1 MNQHPQHALPRSGAI
16 MKKSNILLSAVA
28 TGVVLAGAIPWGLAS
43 DGVAAG
49 SLELNKSI
57 TRRVYEEGLGQGR
70 FEVPY
75 TADFVGHG
83 GKATFTHAVGM
94 AEARGWREAFPDL
107 KITVDEQVAE
117 RDLVAVRWTAR
128 GTNTGTG
135 NGIPATGRAVETTG
149 TTLFRLAGGHIA
161 EEWTCA
167 NSLGLM
173 KQLGLLM
180 APAPAPAVAAPSTG
194 GSPPAGTP

>member
-1 MNQHPQHALPRSGAI
+1 MAPASGPTLLGVDVI
-16 MKKSNILLSAVA
+16 MVATGLSAVA
-28 TGVVLAGAIPWGLAS
+28 TFAALAGVLPCGSKAS
-43 DGVAAG
+43 EGAQAG

-57 TRRVYEEGLGQGR
+57 TRRVYEEGLNQGR

-75 TADFVGHG
+75 SADFVGHG
-83 GKATFTHAVGM
+83 GSATFTHDQGM

-107 KITVDEQVAE
+107 NITVDKQVAE
-117 RDLVAVRWTAR
+117 KDMVAVRWTAR

-135 NGIPATGRAVETTG
+135 NGIPATGRAVEING
-149 TTLFRLAGGHIA
+149 TTLFRLDEGRIA

-173 KQLGLLM
+173 RQLGLL
-180 APAPAPAVAAPSTG
+180 PAPGAAPSRET
-194 GSPPAGTP
+194 A